1 MDLQAL
7 SDRMEIVD
15 VHIRHGR
22 SLDTK
27 DWSLIRT
34 VFTEDAYGDFWVGGQ
49 HHGIEAIIHASRST
63 MENLDATQHLLSN
76 HEVNVTGNTATAR
89 VDLLAGH
96 FLRTDGGDSHCS
108 VHGYYS
114 DELVRTD
121 EGWRI
126 SRRELTVTWSEG
138 NVGIFQAGTAARLRE
153 SPS

>member
-63 MENLDATQHLLSN
+63 MENLDGTQHLLSN
-76 HEVNVTGNTATAR
+76 HEVNVVGVTATAR

-96 FLRTDGGDSHCS
+96 VLRVDGADSSCT
-108 VHGYYS
+108 VRGYYR

-126 SRRELTVTWSEG
+126 SRRELTVTWIEG
-138 NVGIFQAGTAARLRE
+138 DPSIFELGSAARLE
-153 SPS
+153 GSPS